1 MVGIEV
7 GMGVVLIIASRVL
20 GRGPEGSG

>member
-1 MVGIEV
+1 VGIEV

-20 GRGPEGSG
+20 GRRPEGSG